1 MAFKSS
7 LSRGGKSARWE
18 ATWKTNVLVSLVSQL
33 QAIYSEL
40 KVVVF
45 SEEGKVEYFASCKSK
60 WVKSLRFLSPSFF
73 YVKDFKELD

>member
-1 MAFKSS
+1 M
-7 LSRGGKSARWE
+7 
-18 ATWKTNVLVSLVSQL
+18 SLVSQL

-73 YVKDFKELD
+73 YVKDFKELN